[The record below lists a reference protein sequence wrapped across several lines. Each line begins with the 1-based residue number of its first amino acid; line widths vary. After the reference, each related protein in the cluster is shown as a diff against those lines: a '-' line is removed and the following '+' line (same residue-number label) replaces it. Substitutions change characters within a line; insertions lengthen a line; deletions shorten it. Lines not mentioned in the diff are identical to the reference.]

1 MFISTSEA
9 TSKDGEL
16 INQTK
21 SVSDR
26 YIFNTA
32 ITRSQSLVVV
42 VGNPFLLLKIEKH
55 MLQKYG
61 EGAECWTP
69 YIKQCIE
76 CKTFTYSERLRKSLE
91 VCSDFKVLLERI
103 YSESNKIG
111 STGKSKGLDSI
122 IKAYKKVF
130 EDMPEYRDTK
140 VTLMSTPGAHLSWNL
155 KEENQQNEDDEN
167 SQDNIAYTD
176 SYECIL
182 EVESIREAKAIPM
195 DSSKKIVKIQGI
207 GNRKGAFD
215 GDRVTVGIF
224 PDNPQ
229 DKCYGRILTAERDS
243 EVQLLCRVSHANP
256 IIFYP
261 IDNKNPLMI
270 NLPRLSRNLIQR
282 KNRMNIRDMIDN
294 GLKCTDVI
302 IFDRKSLNLDSD
314 DITLPQIR
322 QVIPLSVAR
331 NMVFL
336 VSLVRWE
343 KKYRNPLGIVVG
355 AYPKGYT
362 KFNAERLLKLQC
374 AVDYNED
381 KPISEVDAKD
391 AERDRN
397 LKLYDQAFTIDPKE
411 AQNLDDALSLVRI
424 STDEDQLEKYELGVH
439 IVNAAKHIIKC
450 DDEIARSSGTSVYGG
465 EKGKIMHM
473 LPYET
478 RSQLSLTPGKIRD
491 VISVTCT
498 VTIDRQAPTS
508 VELSNIQI
516 EAAQIKSAIQL
527 TYEDAQD
534 LLDGNISTECV
545 NSIRKFDQDN
555 SLSLQEAIKLL
566 YDLSHFMRRGRL
578 KSDAAYVYDS
588 NEYEESLCW
597 QSHLL
602 VEELMIWAN
611 SEVARDIHSSYPD
624 AAILRTQPP
633 PNIEETRKHVDEN
646 ENVLLHSLYLSR
658 YLQTSDAQIHSA
670 DIPFVIP
677 IDTLKKIHKA
687 LSDRNLVLLTSLLS
701 SDQFYPQLA
710 AVSSKFRSVLSRAL
724 YCCTEKDRNDASAYR
739 HDSLCLDEYTH
750 FTSPLRRYVDIEVQR
765 MLLEN
770 WKRPRRDFKHE
781 EHTKLCSY
789 LNKKVSNASKF
800 EKEIK
805 RVKLAFDLTSSSEVH
820 SCFICQS
827 LKGTVELT
835 FPQFKLKQLPIKARR
850 LRINDL
856 IPEKAANGSQLYSWN
871 LQITSLSRDLAAS
884 ILESS
889 PLSIVSDSN
898 DSSSSNISM
907 KAFCCLN
914 SSDSTL
920 DTEYFKASQQSL
932 VVELSPNNWAK
943 ALQFVRS
950 PTKEGMD
957 NIKKLLPVVPLLPSS
972 CSADPINQQKAYSFL
987 DCNIEVSLEPSSV
1000 LKVWLTWSMREP
1012 LISPAIQ
1019 LVELSP
1025 LLRICVQHNS
1035 HPAECFSDPNLKQA
1049 SKAVYASIEEYIDL
1063 WKAVLLAEAA
1073 EKSVK
1078 ECQPMII
1085 RDVHLQWPNL
1095 VIPKECVEEPYY
1107 VPSDDVKIVFPKSF
1121 KDQCYEF
1128 FKVNVGT
1135 LVCVRY
1141 GCDPHC
1147 SVRAVFHFV
1156 VHRIDGRDDDDKE
1169 ISISVKHIGEMNCRI
1184 SEDVKKM
1191 LESNRFTCEIQIILM
1206 SHSHM

>member
-1 MFISTSEA
+1 MMLKYSQHLTYKVNPDSSYSRTNFITIYNKIIIGREFRAIFISTSEA
-9 TSKDGEL
+9 TSKDGES

-21 SVSDR
+21 SMSDR

-42 VGNPFLLLKIEKH
+42 VGNPFLLLKMEKH

-76 CKTFTYSERLRKSLE
+76 CKTFTYSERLRKSLK
-91 VCSDFKVLLERI
+91 VYSDFKVLLERI
-103 YSESNKIG
+103 YSESSKIG
-111 STGKSKGLDSI
+111 STEKSKGLDSI

-130 EDMPEYRDTK
+130 EDMPEYQ
-140 VTLMSTPGAHLSWNL
+140 VTLMSTPEAHLSWNL
-155 KEENQQNEDDEN
+155 KEANHKNEDEEN

-182 EVESIREAKAIPM
+182 EVESIHEAKAIPM
-195 DSSKKIVKIQGI
+195 DGSKRIVKIQGI

-215 GDRVTVGIF
+215 GDQVTVGVF

-229 DKCYGRILTAERDS
+229 DKCYGRILTAKRDS

-261 IDNKNPLMI
+261 IDNKNPMMI
-270 NLPRLSRNLIQR
+270 NLPRISRNLIQR
-282 KNRMNIRDMIDN
+282 KKIMNIRYMIDS

-302 IFDRKSLNLDSD
+302 VFDRKSLNLDSN
-314 DITLPQIR
+314 DISLPQIR

-336 VSLVRWE
+336 VSLVRWK
-343 KKYRNPLGIVVG
+343 KKYRTPLGIVVG

-362 KFNAERLLKLQC
+362 HFNAERLLKLQY

-381 KPISEVDAKD
+381 KPRSEVNAKD

-397 LKLYDQAFTIDPKE
+397 SKLYDQAFTIDPKE

-424 STDEDQLEKYELGVH
+424 STDEDQLKKYELGVH
-439 IVNAAKHIIKC
+439 IVNAAG
-450 DDEIARSSGTSVYGG
+450 A
-465 EKGKIMHM
+465 
-473 LPYET
+473 
-478 RSQLSLTPGKIRD
+478 
-491 VISVTCT
+491 
-498 VTIDRQAPTS
+498 
-508 VELSNIQI
+508 
-516 EAAQIKSAIQL
+516 
-527 TYEDAQD
+527 
-534 LLDGNISTECV
+534 
-545 NSIRKFDQDN
+545 
-555 SLSLQEAIKLL
+555 
-566 YDLSHFMRRGRL
+566 
-578 KSDAAYVYDS
+578 
-588 NEYEESLCW
+588 
-597 QSHLL
+597 
-602 VEELMIWAN
+602 
-611 SEVARDIHSSYPD
+611 
-624 AAILRTQPP
+624 
-633 PNIEETRKHVDEN
+633 
-646 ENVLLHSLYLSR
+646 
-658 YLQTSDAQIHSA
+658 
-670 DIPFVIP
+670 
-677 IDTLKKIHKA
+677 
-687 LSDRNLVLLTSLLS
+687 
-701 SDQFYPQLA
+701 
-710 AVSSKFRSVLSRAL
+710 
-724 YCCTEKDRNDASAYR
+724 
-739 HDSLCLDEYTH
+739 
-750 FTSPLRRYVDIEVQR
+750 
-765 MLLEN
+765 
-770 WKRPRRDFKHE
+770 
-781 EHTKLCSY
+781 Y
-789 LNKKVSNASKF
+789 LNKKVGNASKF
-800 EKEIK
+800 EQEIK
-805 RVKLAFDLTSSSEVH
+805 RVKLAFSLMSSSEVY

-827 LKGTVELT
+827 LKGTVELA
-835 FPQFKLKQLPIKARR
+835 FPQFELKQFPMRARR
-850 LRINDL
+850 LRINDF
-856 IPEKAANGSQLYSWN
+856 IPEKAADDSQLYSWN

-889 PLSIVSDSN
+889 PLSVVSDSN

-907 KAFCCLN
+907 KAFCLN

-943 ALQFVRS
+943 ALQFVRN

-957 NIKKLLPVVPLLPSS
+957 NIKKLLPAVPPLPSS
-972 CSADPINQQKAYSFL
+972 CSADLINQQKTYSFL

-1000 LKVWLTWSMREP
+1000 LKVWLTWSMRES

-1085 RDVHLQWPNL
+1085 CDVHLQWPKL

-1107 VPSDDVKIVFPKSF
+1107 VPSDDMKIVFPKSF

-1128 FKVNVGT
+1128 FKVNIGT

-1141 GCDPHC
+1141 GCDPQC
-1147 SVRAVFHFV
+1147 PVRAVFHFV
-1156 VHRIDGRDDDDKE
+1156 VHRIDNRDDDDKE
-1169 ISISVKHIGEMNCRI
+1169 MSISMKYIGEMNCRI